1 MKISISKTKA
11 TINEKIR
18 EKTED
23 DPDFMKKFV
32 RHTETVPAVDTDEY
46 KFVTDVF
53 GEWTLA
59 GMVQIR
65 SCIAGLLV
73 DVQE

>member
-11 TINEKIR
+11 TIIAKINEKMQH
-18 EKTED
+18 D
-23 DPDFMKKFV
+23 QDFMKKFV
-32 RHTETVPAVDTDEY
+32 QHTETVPAEDSDEY

-73 DVQE
+73 TN

>member
-11 TINEKIR
+11 TIIEKINEK
-18 EKTED
+18 KQT

-32 RHTETVPAVDTDEY
+32 RETETVPAEDSEAY
-46 KFVTDVF
+46 NFVTDVF

-65 SCIAGLLV
+65 SCIAGLLCR
-73 DVQE
+73 

>member
-11 TINEKIR
+11 TIIEKINEKMQN
-18 EKTED
+18 
-23 DPDFMKKFV
+23 DPDFMKTFV
-32 RHTETVPAVDTDEY
+32 QNTDTVPAEGTDAY
-46 KFVTDVF
+46 NFVTDVF

-73 DVQE
+73 DNQE